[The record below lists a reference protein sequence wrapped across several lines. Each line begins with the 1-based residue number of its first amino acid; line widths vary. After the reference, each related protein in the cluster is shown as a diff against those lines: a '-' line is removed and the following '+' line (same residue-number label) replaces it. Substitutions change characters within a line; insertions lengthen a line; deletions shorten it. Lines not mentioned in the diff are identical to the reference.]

1 MKVEFDSFKHC
12 LQPRPNVLVSCRN
25 NKGENNALAVA
36 YACNCSYHDPP
47 MVMVGIVPNRYSY
60 HMIKESGVF
69 VVNLVPKEREDDYYY
84 LGSHSGRNEDK
95 LKKLKLNIK
104 DGKKVNAPLL
114 TDFPVNIEC
123 EVVDSIHP
131 GSHEMFAGK
140 VVQIH
145 VDEKYVD
152 ENGNPQLNKIN
163 YL

>member
-47 MVMVGIVPNRYSY
+47 MVMVGIVPKRYSY

-114 TDFPVNIEC
+114 TDFPVN
-123 EVVDSIHP
+123 
-131 GSHEMFAGK
+131 
-140 VVQIH
+140 
-145 VDEKYVD
+145 
-152 ENGNPQLNKIN
+152 
-163 YL
+163 